1 VIVFT
6 GSGLAVPKEI
16 RKDVVVKYMAALRTV
31 LCTVQTMERAGAG
44 GTR

>member
-16 RKDVVVKYMAALRTV
+16 RKDVVVKYVAAL
-31 LCTVQTMERAGAG
+31 G